1 MKFWNSHKKILI
13 ILAHPDDPE
22 YFCGATIAK
31 WTREGHNVDYC
42 LFTKGEKGINDNYT
56 VTKNIISIREK
67 EQKFA
72 AEVLEVNS
80 VQYLSYTDG
89 MLVPNLEARKNIV
102 RIIRALKPNI
112 VVTCDPTNYYLND
125 NYLNH
130 PDHRAAGQIVVDAVF
145 PASQNELYF
154 PELLSEQLNPHHV
167 EEVWLSL
174 PKEANI
180 TLDITE
186 TWPLKVKA
194 LEEHISQIG
203 DVIKFRAHMASKTS
217 FKDKNNIL
225 HYEEKFY
232 RIIFSN
238 N

>member
-72 AEVLEVNS
+72 ADVLEVNS

-112 VVTCDPTNYYLND
+112 VVTCDPTNYYLNG

-180 TLDITE
+180 TLDVTE
-186 TWPLKVKA
+186 TWPIKVKA

-203 DVIKFRAHMASKTS
+203 DVIKFRAHMVSKAA
-217 FKDKNNIL
+217 FEDKNNIL
-225 HYEEKFY
+225 RYEEKFY

>member
-80 VQYLSYTDG
+80 VQYLSYMDG

-125 NYLNH
+125 NFLNH